1 VPNDPRKRKRNRS
14 PGQTQ
19 IAISIDV
26 ELLAQIR
33 ARAHS
38 RQQTISGYLRYLA
51 LRDLEAAEK
60 ESIGDAFPPS
70 ERKDNLPAL
79 APGKATKRK
88 ANPGRYDAGESV
100 GSSKAS

>member
-1 VPNDPRKRKRNRS
+1 MPNDPRKRKRNRS

-26 ELLAQIR
+26 ELLEQIR

-51 LRDLEAAEK
+51 LRDLEEAEK
-60 ESIGDAFPPS
+60 EAGGAFPPS
-70 ERKDNLPAL
+70 KHTKPYVMNEKPEGR
-79 APGKATKRK
+79 GK
-88 ANPGRYDAGESV
+88 
-100 GSSKAS
+100 